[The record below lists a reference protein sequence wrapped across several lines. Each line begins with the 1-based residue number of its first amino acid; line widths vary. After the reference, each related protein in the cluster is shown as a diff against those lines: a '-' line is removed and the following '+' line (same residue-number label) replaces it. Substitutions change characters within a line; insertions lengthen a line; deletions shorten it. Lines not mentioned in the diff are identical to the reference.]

1 MSKNNRIDI
10 YAGTINKYNGGS
22 DVSESY
28 FTGKKREIL
37 QLTEI
42 YQYEMKQN
50 FSLNWK
56 VFPKCSDTDGEK
68 LEHMDN
74 GEEFVTIT
82 IKVKN
87 ITLSKE
93 GKNLQLTNMEAK
105 FRLLLF
111 LTNMEAK
118 FRLLLFLPLNYL
130 P

>member
-1 MSKNNRIDI
+1 MSKNNRVDI
-10 YAGTINKYNGGS
+10 YAGAINKYNGGS

-28 FTGKKREIL
+28 VTGKKREIL

-42 YQYEMKQN
+42 YWYEMNQN

-56 VFPKCSDTDGEK
+56 IFPKCSDTDGEK

-74 GEEFVTIT
+74 GEEFLTIT

-93 GKNLQLTNMEAK
+93 GKNTQLTY
-105 FRLLLF
+105 
-111 LTNMEAK
+111 MEAK

>member
-1 MSKNNRIDI
+1 MSKNNRVDI
-10 YAGTINKYNGGS
+10 YAGAINKYNGGS

-28 FTGKKREIL
+28 VTGKKREIL

-42 YQYEMKQN
+42 YWYEMKQN

-56 VFPKCSDTDGEK
+56 IFPKCSDTDGEK

-74 GEEFVTIT
+74 GEEFLTIT

-93 GKNLQLTNMEAK
+93 GKNT
-105 FRLLLF
+105 
-111 LTNMEAK
+111 
-118 FRLLLFLPLNYL
+118 
-130 P
+130 

>member
-1 MSKNNRIDI
+1 
-10 YAGTINKYNGGS
+10 
-22 DVSESY
+22 
-28 FTGKKREIL
+28 
-37 QLTEI
+37 
-42 YQYEMKQN
+42 MKQN